1 MGERRKAMSLPEI
14 EQHRVD
20 KLLTAFCDRR
30 VPLQV
35 RDEVM
40 LTYKITGNKVFLIET
55 RPYFD
60 DPSQWTEMRIAQF
73 EFDAADMVWSLY
85 AYNRNNKRMPYS
97 KGPLDQLI
105 QEVDK
110 DPTGI
115 FWG

>member
-1 MGERRKAMSLPEI
+1 MSLPEI
-14 EQHRVD
+14 EKHRVD
-20 KLLTAFCDRR
+20 KLLTAFCDKR

-60 DPSQWTEMRIAQF
+60 DPSKLTEMLIALF
-73 EFDAADMVWSLY
+73 EYDADEMVWSLY
-85 AYNRNNKRMPYS
+85 AYNRNNKRMPS
-97 KGPLDQLI
+97 SRGSLDQLI
-105 QEVDK
+105 QEVDQ
-110 DPTGI
+110 DRTGI